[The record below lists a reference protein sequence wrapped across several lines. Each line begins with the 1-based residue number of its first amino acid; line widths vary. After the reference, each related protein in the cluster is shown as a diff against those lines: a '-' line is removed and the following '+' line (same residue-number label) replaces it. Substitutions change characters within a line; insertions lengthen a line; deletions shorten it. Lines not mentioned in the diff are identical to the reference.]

1 MILSRQTDIKK
12 TLLAYIRM
20 LHKESRDQYRQKT
33 RDDHR
38 NFLGDIVDPR
48 GDKVAECLP
57 CHEYRQTNK
66 HGQTHDCEG

>member
-12 TLLAYIRM
+12 TSLAYIRM
-20 LHKESRDQYRQKT
+20 LHKESRDQHRQKT
-33 RDDHR
+33 RDAHR
-38 NFLGDIVDPR
+38 KFLSDVVDTR

-57 CHEYRQTNK
+57 RHEYRQTNK